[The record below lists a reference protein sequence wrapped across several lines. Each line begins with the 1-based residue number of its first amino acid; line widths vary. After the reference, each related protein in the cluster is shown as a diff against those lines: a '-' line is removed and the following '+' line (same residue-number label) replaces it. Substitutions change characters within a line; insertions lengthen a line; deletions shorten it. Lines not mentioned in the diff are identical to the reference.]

1 MARKIKRTRGKTAK
15 VATQMAHI
23 KAQRGLDREAHFA
36 EGKDLASWRGCHTV
50 TKDRKREASRRACR
64 TKVQF

>member
-1 MARKIKRTRGKTAK
+1 MARKIKRIRSKSAK

-23 KAQRGLDREAHFA
+23 KAQRGLDRIAHFA

-50 TKDRKREASRRACR
+50 TKDLKREAARRACR
-64 TKVQF
+64 AKVRL